1 MTRVCLNL
9 PLRNPVLIKI
19 SESEVKNPGG
29 IPIPDKAKE
38 NPKWDKLWPSDL
50 AGIMRMA
57 HIKR

>member
-1 MTRVCLNL
+1 
-9 PLRNPVLIKI
+9 VLIKI